1 MKLLTLSLVTSCR
14 QIRVPTD
21 YITLSY
27 AWIMSRD
34 PKFKENNPE
43 KYEELLQ
50 TAELKYGIDR
60 EFIVSGGQVDCLY

>member
-1 MKLLTLSLVTSCR
+1 
-14 QIRVPTD
+14 
-21 YITLSY
+21 
-27 AWIMSRD
+27 MSRD